1 MGRLIKI
8 HINFYDTVP
17 LMANVLEMAVDS
29 TRRISKNSNNSA
41 KSSPN
46 RTYFNPLVS
55 APGGFD

>member
-1 MGRLIKI
+1 MGRIRI
-8 HINFYDTVP
+8 HITFYDTVP